1 MLYCITGKQRAGKS
15 YFCVTIVQDYLR
27 SCNRPIYT
35 NLPLHPDILC
45 KLLFRS
51 PARYALALRRIHLFR
66 KFRSFGEAREFY
78 RKNPDWCKLHQ
89 VIPDD
94 SIKDFWKHTEPNSV
108 IILDELY
115 QYFSSSDYRDK
126 TEDIATRRREL
137 LAYTRQHGHYKD
149 DMFLI
154 SHSESDLDVNIR
166 RGIQYLYVISNSKY
180 SNIFEKKYS
189 WLKGLKW
196 PVQFFR
202 VRGFEYGETDYSD
215 QWALWPS
222 KRIFR
227 CYDSFSRAE
236 SVPGKSLPS
245 EDAESTDTGTNV
257 IKNILHFF
265 RCIWI
270 PLFIALSV
278 VFGVWRSYNKY
289 VNYVSS
295 SSAAVSIGKVSS
307 APAPVQQQQQV
318 SGGGDEYIYLT
329 PLSITPN
336 MLIYPNNLIFKR
348 GDLVDGKTISKI
360 TRAHV
365 VFTDGSITAVGNFC
379 RIRRIDPAGAGG
391 GATGATGG
399 GAAAGRVT
407 TIGKR

>member
-15 YFCVTIVQDYLR
+15 YFCVTVIQDYLR
-27 SCNRPIYT
+27 SCNRPIYS
-35 NLPLHPDILC
+35 NLPLHPDIIC
-45 KLLFRS
+45 RLLFRS
-51 PARYALALRRIHLFR
+51 PAKYALALRRIHLFR

-78 RKNPDWCKLHQ
+78 KKNPDWCKLHQ

-94 SIKDFWKHTEPNSV
+94 AIKEFWRHTEANSV

-115 QYFSSSDYRDK
+115 QYFNSADYRDR
-126 TEDIATRRREL
+126 TEEIAARRREL

-154 SHSESDLDVNIR
+154 SHSANDLDTNIR
-166 RGIQYLYVISNSKY
+166 RGIQYLYVVSNSKY
-180 SNIFEKKYS
+180 SNVFEKWS

-202 VRGFEYGETDYSD
+202 IRGYEYGETDYSD

-245 EDAESTDTGTNV
+245 EDAASTDTGTNV
-257 IKNILHFF
+257 IKNVLHFL
-265 RCIWI
+265 RCVWI
-270 PLFIALSV
+270 PLFIGLSV
-278 VFGVWRSYNKY
+278 VFGVWRAYHKY
-289 VNYVSS
+289 VDFVSS
-295 SSAAVSIGKVSS
+295 SSSAVSIGQV
-307 APAPVQQQQQV
+307 PGREVHPVQPERQPEEQ
-318 SGGGDEYIYLT
+318 GEGEYIYLS
-329 PLSITPN
+329 PLSITPS

-348 GDLVDGKTISKI
+348 GDVIDGKTISKI
-360 TRAHV
+360 TRSQV
-365 VFTDGSITAVGNFC
+365 VFADGSVTAVAEFC
-379 RIRRIDPAGAGG
+379 RIRKSDSGADGANRAGTAGAGVG
-391 GATGATGG
+391 I
-399 GAAAGRVT
+399 AGTVR
-407 TIGKR
+407 R